1 MLTNVFKSSNI
12 DDVVANEHK
21 KHIKNAEENEVKM
34 MQKTQQKI
42 FWNFQKNVLTKY
54 CSLCYNK
61 VVLEP
66 WERLQHIEK

>member
-42 FWNFQKNVLTKY
+42 F
-54 CSLCYNK
+54 
-61 VVLEP
+61 
-66 WERLQHIEK
+66 

>member
-1 MLTNVFKSSNI
+1 MLFQQIFKKVLKILKKVLTNVFKSSNI

-42 FWNFQKNVLTKY
+42 F
-54 CSLCYNK
+54 
-61 VVLEP
+61 
-66 WERLQHIEK
+66 